1 MNSETAQKLA
11 MSIMGFTQD
20 FKDLQGRG
28 IDQVSSVILEYCST
42 HERVRPSD
50 IAAMLKVN
58 PSSITRRIQ
67 VMEEEGIIR
76 LTKDSQ
82 DQRSVLVSITEKGE
96 NELEELIG
104 RVSSIFANVTKEWAI
119 DEIEAF
125 TNAMDR
131 FSSGLKDWMKEHPD
145 TSKNTQRR
153 TIRTSWKEQ

>member
-1 MNSETAQKLA
+1 MNPDIAQQLA
-11 MSIMGFTQD
+11 MSIIGFTQE

-67 VMEEEGIIR
+67 VMEEEGIIS
-76 LTKDSQ
+76 LTKDPQ

-104 RVSSIFANVTKEWAI
+104 RVTSIFAKVTKEWDI
-119 DEIEAF
+119 DEIKVF
-125 TNAMDR
+125 TSAIDR
-131 FSSGLKDWMKEHPD
+131 LSFGLKEWMKEHPES
-145 TSKNTQRR
+145 SKNTNRR
-153 TIRTSWKEQ
+153 SIRTSWKEQ